1 MAVNEALITPRL
13 LDALYTEAM
22 ILSDEAR
29 SYFESGRFSEQC
41 PDSAAL
47 SVAFS
52 CESLKVTTRVMH
64 CIAWLLNQRALH
76 SERLSDGE
84 IWNISRDLGE
94 AADSDHAIV
103 DRFPQEARNIIY
115 ASEEFFIRLQRLEM
129 RLTAQEAAEPPV
141 HDMFRRLQMTF

>member
-41 PDSAAL
+41 ADSAAL

-76 SERLSDGE
+76 SDGLSDGQ
-84 IWNISRDLGE
+84 IWNISRSLGE
-94 AADSDHAIV
+94 AADSDHRIV

-115 ASEEFFIRLQRLEM
+115 ASEELFLRLQRLES
-129 RLTAQEAAEPPV
+129 RLVDQEASEPPV
-141 HDMFRRLQMTF
+141 HGMFRRLQMTF